1 MYWTV
6 LLESVAVS
14 VNEVEEVVKNKCV
27 GLCCQSQWRSVYDVE
42 EVVKNRPVFCQCRSV
57 CEVEDVVRNRS
68 VSVSAC
74 QCVTWKMWSR
84 IDLSVSVSAGQCGSG
99 GQEQV

>member
-57 CEVEDVVRNRS
+57 CEVEDVVKNRS
-68 VSVSAC
+68 VSVSGG
-74 QCVTWKMWSR
+74 QYVRLKRWLRTG
-84 IDLSVSVSAGQCGSG
+84 LSVSVPVS
-99 GQEQV
+99 V